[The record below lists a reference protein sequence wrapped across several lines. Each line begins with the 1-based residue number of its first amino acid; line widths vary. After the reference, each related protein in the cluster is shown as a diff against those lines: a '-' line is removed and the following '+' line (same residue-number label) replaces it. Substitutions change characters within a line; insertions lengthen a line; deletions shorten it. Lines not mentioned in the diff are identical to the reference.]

1 MRKTLLNIALLS
13 SLNCAA
19 ADDSLE
25 HIIVIAPM
33 HSPLTINTD
42 PKLPRQPLPAQ
53 DGADLLSSITGF
65 SMIKKGAASSD
76 PVFRGMAGS
85 RLNIITDG
93 GLTLGGC
100 GSRMDPPTAYITP
113 QTYDKVKVI
122 KGPQTVIYGSGNS
135 AATVVFE
142 RESERM
148 LDTQVTGFVNVVA
161 SNAHRRGLSSD
172 IKLGT
177 ADYFVRFAG
186 SYNRADDY
194 EDGDGTP
201 VHSHYKRWNNDI
213 ELAYTPADDKTISLT
228 FGRSDGE
235 VAYADRMMDGSLFDR
250 THAAISTDW
259 ALELPYINRVEAQWY
274 YNYVDHI
281 MDNYSLRRFKPN
293 MMMKNPTAS
302 NPDRRSSGAKVL
314 LNAQVNSNNDLV
326 FGVDMQQDKHRN
338 RSSRDQFNNP
348 VTNMTRVS
356 DAIFNKVGVFAEHT
370 YTLSSNQQIISGL
383 RLDNWRVSDERQSIT
398 VMKNTIANPTAS
410 LTRKDSLW
418 SGFSRFVIQQDKAQ
432 YYVGLGHAERFP
444 DYWELMGANRAAP
457 NNPSAFLTDT
467 EKTDQLDLGMLYKSP
482 KWQANIS
489 LFYNRINDFILID
502 NQFEQNSM
510 NRNVTRNI
518 DAQTIGFEAEASY
531 QLNENWQASSSAS
544 YVRANN
550 LTDHTPL
557 AQQPPMQMRFSFN
570 YERDNWQAGLLWTVA
585 AAQHRISLG
594 QGSIAGQDVGPTSGF
609 GTLSLN
615 ARYRLASGLDWSAG
629 VDNLFDKTYAQHL
642 SKSGAAVSGYQQID
656 KVNEPGMTIWSNI
669 NWRF

>member
-1 MRKTLLNIALLS
+1 MRKTLLNITLLS
-13 SLNCAA
+13 ALNCAA
-19 ADDSLE
+19 YDDSFE

-33 HSPLTINTD
+33 QSPLTVNTD

-53 DGADLLSSITGF
+53 DGADLLASISGF
-65 SMIKKGAASSD
+65 SMVKKGAASSD

-100 GSRMDPPTAYITP
+100 GSRMDPPSAYITP

-135 AATVVFE
+135 AATIVFE
-142 RESERM
+142 RETERM
-148 LDTQVTGFVNVVA
+148 VDDHITGFVNTVA
-161 SNAHRRGLSSD
+161 SSANRRGLNTD

-177 ADYFVRFAG
+177 ADYFVRLAG

-194 EDGDGTP
+194 IDGSGTP

-213 ELAYTPADDKTISLT
+213 ELAYTPDDDKTISLT

-259 ALELPYINRVEAQWY
+259 ALELPYVNRIEAQWY

-281 MDNYSLRRFKPN
+281 MDNYSLRSFTPN

-314 LNAQVNSNNDLV
+314 LNAQFNSFNELV
-326 FGVDMQQDKHRN
+326 FGVDLQQDKHRN
-338 RSSRDQFNNP
+338 RISRDQFNNP
-348 VTNMTRVS
+348 VTNLNRVN
-356 DAIFNKVGVFAEHT
+356 DAVFNKVGVFAEHT
-370 YTLSSNQQIISGL
+370 YLFNNDQQIISGL
-383 RLDNWRVSDERQSIT
+383 RLDSWRARDDRQFIKAIKS
-398 VMKNTIANPTAS
+398 TIPNPTAS
-410 LTRKDSLW
+410 ITRKDNLW
-418 SGFSRFVIQQDKAQ
+418 SGFTRVVTQNNQSQ
-432 YYVGLGHAERFP
+432 YYIGLGYTERFP
-444 DYWELMGANRAAP
+444 DYWELMGANRAAT
-457 NNPSAFLTDT
+457 NNPSAFFVDSENT
-467 EKTDQLDLGMLYKSP
+467 KQLDLGMLYKAH
-482 KWQANIS
+482 KWQANVS
-489 LFYNRINDFILID
+489 LFYNRISDFILID
-502 NQFEQNSM
+502 NHFKQSSSS
-510 NRNVTRNI
+510 RNVTRNI
-518 DAQTIGFEAEASY
+518 EAQSIGFEAEASY
-531 QLNENWQASSSAS
+531 QINENWQASSSAS

-557 AQQPPMQMRFSFN
+557 AQQPPLQIRLSFN
-570 YERDNWQAGLLWTVA
+570 YEQSNWHAGLLWTIA
-585 AAQHRISLG
+585 TAQHRVSLG

-609 GTLSLN
+609 GTLSFN
-615 ARYRLASGLDWSAG
+615 ARYSLSSGIDWSVG
-629 VDNLFDKTYAQHL
+629 IDNLLDKTYAQHL
-642 SKSGAAVSGYQQID
+642 SKSGAAVNGYEQID
-656 KVNEPGMTIWSNI
+656 KVNEPGMTLWSNI